1 MIKII
6 QVRSK
11 WILGIILALL
21 VVLLF
26 MVWQVERP
34 VLLPHPPAEAFEWS
48 KTDTVLAVAQT
59 QQGPVA
65 LNRIVTCL
73 DIHYDRPLLI
83 KNTFSRRV
91 DFVYC
96 HTVLSSVEP
105 VTVLHR
111 WKRGPKVEFE
121 RRLVVHGNGCRLW
134 SRRQNLLKQPGVWS
148 VEIVTE
154 NGIVLGQARFQLL

>member
-11 WILGIILALL
+11 WVWG
-21 VVLLF
+21 VVLFLLAVILL

-34 VLLPHPPAEAFEWS
+34 VLLPHPPAETLEWAQ
-48 KTDTVLAVAQT
+48 TDTVLAVVQT

-73 DIHYDRPLLI
+73 DINQDRPLLI
-83 KNTFSRRV
+83 KGVFSRRV
-91 DFVYC
+91 DYVYC
-96 HTVLSSVEP
+96 HTILSSVEP
-105 VTVLHR
+105 VTILHR
-111 WKRGPKVEFE
+111 WKRGQKVEFE
-121 RRLVVHGNGCRLW
+121 RRLLVHGKGCRLW

-154 NGIVLGQARFQLL
+154 NGIVLGQVRFQLM

>member
-11 WILGIILALL
+11 WILGLILSLL
-21 VVLLF
+21 AVLLW
-26 MVWQVERP
+26 MLWQVERP
-34 VLLPHPPAEAFEWS
+34 VLLPHPPAEASEWA
-48 KTDTVLAVAQT
+48 KTDTVLAMAQT

-73 DIHYDRPLLI
+73 DINFDRPLLI

-91 DFVYC
+91 DYVYC

-105 VTVLHR
+105 VTILHR
-111 WKRGPKVEFE
+111 WKRGRNVEFE
-121 RRLVVHGNGCRLW
+121 RRLVVRGNRCSLW

-154 NGIVLGQARFQLL
+154 NGIVLGQAQFQLL